1 MLYLWLIKLFEL
13 SDFKY
18 YVTNAITPKMF
29 WDLTLGKY
37 NAISKYRNK
46 FQALWANST
55 DSFFT
60 FFKQLVYFIEIK
72 IKTHGNNEEFYYF
85 KKCLQ
90 TRWNEMIQPLDLTVE
105 DRYSWSPF
113 HIDDLKRRGMGKIS
127 LLKVLMKGIQ

>member
-18 YVTNAITPKMF
+18 YVTNAITPKMI

-46 FQALWANST
+46 FQALSKQHWLIFHFFNSR
-55 DSFFT
+55 FNPL
-60 FFKQLVYFIEIK
+60 KKK
-72 IKTHGNNEEFYYF
+72 IKTNGNNEEFYYF

-90 TRWNEMIQPLDLTVE
+90 TRENEIIQPLNLTVD

-113 HIDDLKRRGMGKIS
+113 HIDNLKRSGMGKIP
-127 LLKVLMKGIQ
+127 LLKVLMKGI

>member
-60 FFKQLVYFIEIK
+60 FFNSRFIPLKKK
-72 IKTHGNNEEFYYF
+72 IKTNGNNEEFYYF

-90 TRWNEMIQPLDLTVE
+90 TRENEIIQPLNLSVD

-113 HIDDLKRRGMGKIS
+113 HIDNFKRSSMGKIP
-127 LLKVLMKGIQ
+127 LLKVLMKGI

>member
-60 FFKQLVYFIEIK
+60 FFNSRFIPLKKK
-72 IKTHGNNEEFYYF
+72 IKTNGNNEEFYYF

-90 TRWNEMIQPLDLTVE
+90 TRENEIIQPLNLTVD

-113 HIDDLKRRGMGKIS
+113 HIDNLKRSGMGKIP
-127 LLKVLMKGIQ
+127 LLKVLMKGI